1 MVTTADLAVDLN
13 GLALANP
20 VMTASGTAGNGR
32 ELGGLLDLR
41 RLGAFVVKGVSMGPR
56 EGNPPPRI
64 VETSAGLLN
73 AIGLQNPGADAFV
86 NGDMPYLSDLGIPI
100 IVNIYGSDE
109 DEYAEVA
116 RTLEG
121 VEGVSGVE
129 VNISCPN
136 VRMGGLAFGTDP
148 SAAARL
154 VETVRAEFSR
164 HLMVKL
170 SPNVTDIVE
179 IAKAVEEAGA
189 DSVSLI
195 NTLLGMA
202 IDSET
207 RRPMLANVVGGLSGP
222 AIKPV
227 ALRMVWQVASALSV
241 PVVGVGGIMSAAD
254 AVEFIIA
261 GASAIQVGTA
271 TFVNP
276 AAVLE
281 VIDGIA
287 DYLDR
292 HAIANLREL
301 VGSLVIED

>member
-1 MVTTADLAVDLN
+1 MVKAADLTVDLN
-13 GLALANP
+13 GLTLANP

-32 ELGGLLDLR
+32 ELGGLIDLR

-73 AIGLQNPGADAFV
+73 AIGLQNPGVEAFV
-86 NGDMPYLSDLGIPI
+86 DGEMPYLRDLGIPV
-100 IVNIYGSDE
+100 IVNIYGNDE

-116 RTLEG
+116 RVLEG

-136 VRMGGLAFGTDP
+136 VRKGGLAFGTDP
-148 SAAARL
+148 SVAANL
-154 VETVRAEFSR
+154 VEAVRAEFSR

-170 SPNVTDIVE
+170 SPNVTDVVE
-179 IAKAVEEAGA
+179 IAKAVEGAGA

-202 IDSET
+202 VDSET

-241 PVVGVGGIMSAAD
+241 PVVGIGGIMTAAD

-261 GASAIQVGTA
+261 GASAVQVGTA

-276 AAVLE
+276 AAALE

-287 DYLDR
+287 GYLER
-292 HAIANLREL
+292 HEIPSVGEL
-301 VGSLVIED
+301 VGTLIVEG